1 MITLDA
7 KGAQPL
13 YEQLYHALAEDI
25 RTGELTAGERLPG
38 KRSMAAR
45 LGVSVNTV
53 DGAYQLLAAEGFIES
68 RPRSGFVVLEYE
80 GPLRA
85 AEASAAPPAAPPKP
99 TVPWEYDLTTGGVD
113 TGLFPFRQW
122 GRIQKELLYSQPE
135 LLRHGHPQGD
145 ENLREAIAGYLRQFR
160 GVECDADQLVVG
172 AGTEY
177 LVGQLARLLQG
188 STAAVENPGYRRA
201 GAVLNV
207 GGIPCTPVDIDGGGL
222 SLAGLQASG
231 AELCYITPS
240 HHFPT
245 GVTMPAPRRAQ
256 LVKWAMA
263 VPGRYIIEDDYDSE
277 FRYDIRP
284 LPSLQGMAGPDGP
297 VIYLTTFTQSLAPS
311 IRIACMVLPR
321 PLLARYR
328 QVFAAYSCPV
338 GRFEQQTLCRFIT
351 EGHFTRHL
359 ARMRLAYKERMEAL
373 AAALEGAFGRENI
386 SLSGRHTGLHLL
398 LTLPDGP
405 GEEAMVAQAAAAGI
419 RLRGLA
425 SYYMARAELCP
436 ANTVVVGYSTLD
448 AAEMPRLAE
457 KLSTTW
463 LP

>member
-1 MITLDA
+1 MIALDP
-7 KGAQPL
+7 KGKLPL
-13 YEQLYHALAEDI
+13 YEQLYRALAEEI
-25 RTGELTAGERLPG
+25 RGGERRAGERLPG

-80 GPLRA
+80 GPLRPV
-85 AEASAAPPAAPPKP
+85 SAGPAAPAEPP
-99 TVPWEYDLTTGGVD
+99 APPYDYDLTTGGVD
-113 TGLFPFRQW
+113 TALFPFRQW
-122 GRIQKELLYSQPE
+122 GRIQKELLYSRPE

-145 ENLREAIAGYLRQFR
+145 ENLREAIADYLRQYR
-160 GVECDADQLVVG
+160 GVECGAGQVVVG

-177 LVGQLARLLQG
+177 LVGQLARMLQG
-188 STAAVENPGYRRA
+188 GRAAVENPGYRRA
-201 GAVLNV
+201 GAVLEV

-222 SLAGLQASG
+222 SLQGLQESG
-231 AELCYITPS
+231 ASLCYITPS

-263 VPGRYIIEDDYDSE
+263 APERYIIEDDYDSE

-321 PLLARYR
+321 PLLERYR
-328 QVFAAYSCPV
+328 QLFAAYSCPV
-338 GRFEQQTLCRFIT
+338 GRFEQQTLCRFLT
-351 EGHFTRHL
+351 EGHFARHL
-359 ARMRLAYKERMEAL
+359 ARMRLAYKERVEAL
-373 AAALEGAFGRENI
+373 VRALEEAFGREQIQI
-386 SLSGRHTGLHLL
+386 SGGHTGLHLL
-398 LTLPDGP
+398 LTLPGGP
-405 GEEAMVAQAAAAGI
+405 GEEAMVAKAAAAGV

-425 SYYMARAELCP
+425 SYYMARRELCRP
-436 ANTVVVGYSTLD
+436 NTVVVGYGTL
-448 AAEMPRLAE
+448 AAEEMPALAGRLKAAWE
-457 KLSTTW
+457 
-463 LP
+463 

>member
-1 MITLDA
+1 M
-7 KGAQPL
+7 PL
-13 YEQLYHALAEDI
+13 YEQLYDAIAGDI
-25 RTGELTAGERLPG
+25 RSGELKAGDRLPG

-53 DGAYQLLAAEGFIES
+53 DGAYQQLAAEGFIES

-80 GPLRA
+80 RPLRRAAAPAKQTTPAA
-85 AEASAAPPAAPPKP
+85 AEH
-99 TVPWEYDLTTGGVD
+99 YDFDLTTGGVD
-113 TGLFPFRQW
+113 TALFPFRQW
-122 GRIQKELLYSQPE
+122 GRIQKELLYGQPE

-145 ENLREAIAGYLRQFR
+145 ENLREAIAGYLRQYR
-160 GVECDADQLVVG
+160 GVECAADQLVVG

-188 STAAVENPGYRRA
+188 SRAAVENPGYRRA
-201 GAVLNV
+201 GAVLHV
-207 GGIPCTPVDIDGGGL
+207 GGIPCTPVDIDSGGL
-222 SLAGLQASG
+222 SLTGLAESG
-231 AELCYITPS
+231 ANLCYITPS

-263 VPGRYIIEDDYDSE
+263 APDRYIIEDDYDSE

-321 PLLARYR
+321 GLLERYR
-328 QVFAAYSCPV
+328 AMYTAYSCPV

-351 EGHFTRHL
+351 EGHFARHL
-359 ARMRLAYKERMEAL
+359 ARMRLSYKGRMEAL
-373 AAALEGAFGRENI
+373 AEALESCFGRESI
-386 SLSGRHTGLHLL
+386 TLSGRHTGLHLL

-405 GEEAMVAQAAAAGI
+405 GEEAMVAQAAAAGVK
-419 RLRGLA
+419 LRGLA
-425 SYYMARAELCP
+425 SYYMARAEQCP
-436 ANTVVVGYSTLD
+436 GSTVVVGYSTLD
-448 AAEMPRLAE
+448 TARMPELAE
-457 KLSTTW
+457 RLRSCW
-463 LP
+463 LRR